1 VIDQGTVALVRE
13 LRQAGVVMTAVG
25 DRLRVDAPIG
35 ALRPRVK
42 NELRRRKAAIISLV
56 QSRTFPCST
65 CGRFAFHH
73 EATCYWCRQKVHER
87 GPKSTLTQCGQ
98 QRGAT
103 SVEHHTAMSQT
114 AVEQAENSL
123 ARERVFQ
130 ELGEPCD
137 VRAAEG
143 QLAAAEADLEP
154 LLTDS
159 RHQQQ
164 DRIEGNSRGGWSLE
178 RVGASSGTRG
188 VNP

>member
-13 LRQAGVVMTAVG
+13 LRQAGVVITAVG
-25 DRLRVDAPIG
+25 DRLRVDAPLG
-35 ALRPRVK
+35 ALRPRIK
-42 NELRRRKAAIISLV
+42 NELRRKKAAIISLV

-73 EATCYWCRQKVHER
+73 ETTCYWCRQKVHQR
-87 GPKSTLTQCGQ
+87 GPKGTLTQCGQ

-103 SVEHHTAMSQT
+103 SVEHHIAMSQT

-137 VRAAEG
+137 VSAAECR
-143 QLAAAEADLEP
+143 LSAAEWALEG
-154 LLTDS
+154 LLTAS
-159 RHQQQ
+159 RHRQR
-164 DRIEGNSRGGWSLE
+164 DRIGGDSRGGWSSE

-188 VNP
+188 VIP